1 MIPLPLHSFHNR
13 IGAKFGQ
20 LNGSEVVRAYRS
32 VESEYLK
39 ITRNAGLL
47 DLGCRGRIAV
57 LGKDREKFLHGQLT
71 NDVLGLKKGQGRYAA
86 IVSAKGKLQSDL
98 FFYKLDEELLLDFEP
113 GLTARLIERLEK
125 YVIADDV
132 QLVDVAPHYSL
143 FSVQGPN
150 AAELLKKAAPFESI
164 PEKPL
169 TWISISSS
177 EGEIYLMNNPRLN
190 APGYDLFIP
199 KASEAA
205 FADRFDQE
213 QWVGWD
219 AFEIARVESAVPRFG
234 ADMDENN
241 LPQEAEIQDRAV
253 SFSKGCYIGQ
263 EVIARIR
270 TYGQVAKA
278 LRLLRL
284 PNQVQKLAGPGEKLF
299 KQGKEVGHL
308 TSSCLSPKYGSEV
321 ALGYVRKE
329 TNSPGS
335 LLRLGSAEGPEVQV
349 VGIPGHL

>member
-1 MIPLPLHSFHNR
+1 MIPLPLHSFHQR
-13 IGAKFGQ
+13 IGAQFGQ
-20 LNGSEVVRAYRS
+20 LNDCEVVRSYLS

-39 ITRNAGLL
+39 ISRNAGLL
-47 DLGCRGRIAV
+47 DFTFRGRIAV

-71 NDVLGLKKGQGRYAA
+71 NEVLGLKKGEGHYAA

-98 FFYKLDEELLLDFEP
+98 FLYKLDEELLLDFEP
-113 GLTARLIERLEK
+113 GFTAKLIERLEK

-132 QLVDVAPHYSL
+132 HLVDVAPHYSL
-143 FSVQGPN
+143 FSIQGPH
-150 AAELLKKAAPFESI
+150 ALTLLKKTALFDSI

-169 TWISISSS
+169 TWRSDSSS
-177 EGEIYLMNNPRLN
+177 DGEIYLMNNPRLN
-190 APGYDLFIP
+190 TAGYDLFVP
-199 KASEAA
+199 KAAEVD
-205 FADRFDQE
+205 FAERFDRE
-213 QWVGWD
+213 EWVGWD

-299 KQGKEVGHL
+299 KEGKEVGYL
-308 TSSCLSPKYGSEV
+308 TSSCLSPKYGAEI

-349 VGIPGHL
+349 VGIPGQI